1 MGTIIIIIIIIIII
15 KFIFTIIK
23 FIITINF
30 IIIIIFPRFITVF
43 TTPIIIFFPLFFL
56 YFLPFPF
63 PFISSEQTWNFP
75 PFNETSRPNVHTF
88 VPKKILLPKYL
99 LPNIFPSHN
108 IGQKKKLFDF
118 FLKKN

>member
-1 MGTIIIIIIIIIII
+1 MGIIIIIIIII

-23 FIITINF
+23 FII
-30 IIIIIFPRFITVF
+30 IIIFPRFITVF
-43 TTPIIIFFPLFFL
+43 TTPIIIIFFPLFFL

-118 FLKKN
+118 FKKKNVF